1 MPVNEKENATG
12 ICIFINKDLYRK
24 FKIEVVRNGETIKGV
39 ITKFVKAY
47 AGEDENVESE
57 SDSKIPEKE

>member
-1 MPVNEKENATG
+1 MKTDEKLNATG
-12 ICIFINKDLYRK
+12 ICIFIDKVLYRK
-24 FKIEVVRNGETIKGV
+24 FKIEVVRNEETIKGV

-57 SDSKIPEKE
+57 SRPGV